1 VNRHSLTIVCW
12 VLISCTVPPARA
24 ETLSGNDRAFFE
36 NRIRPV
42 LVQHCY
48 QCHAVDAD
56 ADKIGGNLL
65 LDSRDALLA
74 GGQSGPALVAGD
86 PDASLMVQALRY
98 DGLEM
103 PPDKPLPAK
112 VVRDF
117 ETWIRRGAA
126 DPRANVATKQKE
138 PALDTT
144 ALWSFAPPSEPD
156 VPAVDDRSWSYDPI
170 DQFVLAGIE
179 AAKLTPTSAA
189 PPQTLIRRLYD
200 DLLGLPPTAE
210 QVESFVTEFEREG
223 RQAVARL
230 VDSLLDRP
238 EFGER
243 WGRHWLD
250 VARYGE
256 SNGNDG
262 LGRNAAFPHAWRYRD
277 YVIDALNRD
286 LPYDRF
292 LTEQIA
298 GDLLDAETAEQR
310 NRQLVATGFL
320 AIGAKPAAAM
330 NNNFAMDVVDDQINT
345 VCTAVMG
352 LSVACAR
359 CHDHK
364 HDPIPTRDYYAL
376 AGIFAS
382 TETLYGLAGN
392 EKLTAPPTDLH
403 TLVSA
408 LNKDQTD
415 DQRKDTP
422 KFPASYAGAIA
433 NLQPHLH
440 APLNA
445 APADLQVA
453 GAESFSPENYAAVKT
468 ANLHGQLAAAGESYS
483 VAFSFKN
490 DTPNAQRPVTAYL
503 FSRAKLGDK
512 RLPGDHLGIGG
523 AHDKALT
530 GKLFV
535 FNGNDHKQT
544 IGGDTVIPVGSWNH
558 LVLVRDAGH
567 VKVFLNGALEIDA
580 PLKATFGQSLD
591 YCLAN
596 RSDKF
601 APLVGNLAHVAI
613 FDRALSAEEAIAL
626 HAASGQPKGT
636 RTLGLAMGVRD
647 KTKPVDCKIHIGGE
661 TGKQG
666 ADVPRGFLTAYEQ
679 VSLDKYRGAIGS
691 PVKID
696 AQHSGRRQL
705 AAWLTHPDHPQT
717 ARVMANRIWL
727 HLMGH
732 GIVAT
737 PDDFGVYGA
746 RPTHPELLDHLAN
759 RFVRQGWSVKRL
771 IRAIVLCRTYQL
783 DSRADERLLAAD
795 PDNVWLARHDRR
807 RLNAESLRDSM
818 LAASG
823 QLDRRPGVGS
833 AVEKFEAL
841 INWPPGESTNLHRRS
856 NHRSI
861 YLCLLRHAP
870 PPELAAFDLPDGLSV
885 TSRRDETISPTQ
897 SLFLLNNEFVVA
909 QSRALADQLLA
920 AQHDHDAQRIRLL
933 FRKILQRNPRDSELA
948 GALRLLTT
956 SAFASRQD
964 AWASLCQALF
974 ATNEFRYID

>member
-1 VNRHSLTIVCW
+1 MTVWKCPRTNRCRRQSCG
-12 VLISCTVPPARA
+12 ISKLGFGGEPPTRVRAR
-24 ETLSGNDRAFFE
+24 
-36 NRIRPV
+36 RP
-42 LVQHCY
+42 Q
-48 QCHAVDAD
+48 
-56 ADKIGGNLL
+56 
-65 LDSRDALLA
+65 
-74 GGQSGPALVAGD
+74 
-86 PDASLMVQALRY
+86 
-98 DGLEM
+98 
-103 PPDKPLPAK
+103 
-112 VVRDF
+112 
-117 ETWIRRGAA
+117 
-126 DPRANVATKQKE
+126 QKE
-138 PALDTT
+138 PELDTT
-144 ALWSFAPPSEPD
+144 ALWSFAPRSEPV
-156 VPAVDDRSWSYDPI
+156 VPAVNHHGWCWDPI

-179 AAKLTPTSAA
+179 AAQLRPTSDAS
-189 PPQTLIRRLYD
+189 PQTLIRRLYY
-200 DLLGLPPTAE
+200 DLLGLPPTTAAV
-210 QVESFVTEFEREG
+210 QSFVSEYEREG
-223 RQAVARL
+223 RPAVERL
-230 VDSLLDRP
+230 VDSLLDQP
-238 EFGER
+238 QFGER

-262 LGRNAAFPHAWRYRD
+262 LGRNASFPHAWRYRD

-403 TLVSA
+403 TLVSS
-408 LNKDQTD
+408 LDKGNTD
-415 DQRKDTP
+415 AHRNSTP
-422 KFPASYAGAIA
+422 KFPESYATAIA
-433 NLQPHLH
+433 SLHPNLY
-440 APLNA
+440 APLDV
-445 APADLQVA
+445 APTGLQVEA
-453 GAESFSPENYAAVKT
+453 AESSSESFSPENYAAVT
-468 ANLHGQLAAAGESYS
+468 ASNLHGQLPKANESYS

-490 DTPNAQRPVTAYL
+490 DTPNTARPVTAYL

-523 AHDKALT
+523 AHDKSRT

-535 FNGNDHKQT
+535 FNGNDDKQSV
-544 IGGDTVIPVGSWNH
+544 GSDTVIPVGTWNH
-558 LVLVRDAGH
+558 LVLVREAGR

-580 PLKATFGQSLD
+580 PLKPTFGQSPD

-601 APLVGNLAHVAI
+601 APLVGNLAHFAI
-613 FDRALSAEEAIAL
+613 FDRALSDQEAIEL
-626 HAASGQPKGT
+626 HAASGQPTGT
-636 RTLGLAMGVRD
+636 RTLGVAMGVRD
-647 KTKPVDCKIHIGGE
+647 KAKPVDCKIHVGGE
-661 TGKQG
+661 TAKQG
-666 ADVPRGFLTAYEQ
+666 PQVARGFLTAYEK
-679 VSLDKYRGAIGS
+679 VSLDPHGDANVS
-691 PVKID
+691 QLEID
-696 AQHSGRRQL
+696 VQQSGRRQL
-705 AAWLTHPDHPQT
+705 AAWLTHADHPQT
-717 ARVMANRIWL
+717 ARVMVNRIWL

-746 RPTHPELLDHLAN
+746 RPTHPELLDHLAH
-759 RFVRQGWSVKRL
+759 RFVQQNWSIKRL

-783 DSRADERLLAAD
+783 DSRGDQQLMAAD
-795 PDNVWLARHDRR
+795 PDNVWLTRHDRR
-807 RLNAESLRDSM
+807 RLDAESLRDSM

-823 QLDRRPGVGS
+823 QLDLRPGIGS
-833 AVEKFEAL
+833 AVEKVEAL
-841 INWPPGESTNLHRRS
+841 INWPPGESTNLHRPS

-861 YLCLLRHAP
+861 YLCMLRHAP
-870 PPELAAFDLPDGLSV
+870 PPELAPFDLPDGLTV
-885 TSRRDETISPTQ
+885 TSRRDETSSPRQ
-897 SLFLLNNEFVVA
+897 SLFLLNNGFVVA
-909 QSRALADQLLA
+909 QSRALANQLLA
-920 AQHDHDAQRIRLL
+920 ADRIDDRQRIRLL
-933 FRKILQRNPRDSELA
+933 FSQILQRHPSDSELA
-948 GALRLLTT
+948 GALNFLNTSMLSNTPGSLGEFVSGIVRQQRISIHRLR
-956 SAFASRQD
+956 AEKGVRNQ
-964 AWASLCQALF
+964 
-974 ATNEFRYID
+974 